1 MIIAPALHA
10 LKLLRFIGLAWMAVL
25 ARIFIEVNSL
35 AGNAWACRVV
45 KVVNALPYIFGCY
58 LAGVIGA
65 WDAQLSPH
73 IAGITC
79 AGIMTAYVCGS
90 WLSQWWRR

>member
-10 LKLLRFIGLAWMAVL
+10 LKMLFFIGLAWMAVL

>member
-1 MIIAPALHA
+1 MIIVPALQV
-10 LKLLRFIGLAWMAVL
+10 LRMLRLVEIAWMTVL

-35 AGNAWACRVV
+35 AGNAWAFRLV
-45 KVVNALPYIFGCY
+45 KFVNALPYIVGCY
-58 LAGVIGA
+58 LAGVIGT

-73 IAGITC
+73 IAGATC

-90 WLSQWWRR
+90 WLSEWWRR